1 MTKGPPRDELCQDVA
16 MATPRKLFWVGR
28 GCGRRPCRA
37 AAVVCAVCTLAVATG
52 GPSVSAQPLARPVA
66 QVAAQREAKYL
77 EAGATPAASGASV
90 PKTKAGS
97 QLAWLLQAMSHLPVP
112 VAQVDEHFDAA
123 YLSQTPPAQVNAQLE
138 KLGPVTLQSVVTS
151 QRVGLSGVVE
161 TKIGTAYT
169 IDLLVDVNGRI
180 RALLFQSYL
189 RSSTSWAEV
198 DKAVTSVAPKVGLFV
213 GSVTGNSCTPL
224 HTLNA
229 ATPMPLGSASDLYVL
244 DALGQAIAKGKIS
257 WIQRV
262 TVTAGTRSLPPG
274 ALQDLPNGSGSTV
287 LSVAS
292 KMISLGDNTATDMLV
307 TLVGRNAVE
316 AAVKGSGAAHPELN
330 QPFLTTRELFALKAD
345 NWPKLA
351 QRYLA
356 LPAAKRLAFL
366 RTVDGVPLSAIRK
379 GASSWTKPRDVSS
392 LGWFGSAEDV
402 CHVFAHL
409 SSLARQA
416 KVAPISP
423 MLAANGG
430 GLALNSSQW
439 TSVWFK
445 GSSEPGVLTLSYLAT
460 TTKGQSYVVSVL
472 AENASHTIG
481 PTATGTLI
489 GAIRGAFQ
497 LAAR

>member
-1 MTKGPPRDELCQDVA
+1 
-16 MATPRKLFWVGR
+16 MATPRKFLWVGR
-28 GCGRRPCRA
+28 GYGRRPGRA
-37 AAVVCAVCTLAVATG
+37 TAALCAVCTLAVATAG
-52 GPSVSAQPLARPVA
+52 SSVSAQPLARPRA
-66 QVAAQREAKYL
+66 QVAAQRGAQYL
-77 EAGATPAASGASV
+77 EAGSALAASGVSV

-112 VAQVDEHFDAA
+112 VAQVNAHFDAA
-123 YLSQTPPAQVNAQLE
+123 YLSQTPPAQVNAELE
-138 KLGPVTLQSVVTS
+138 KLGAVTLQSVVTS

-169 IDLLVDVNGRI
+169 VDLLVDVNGRI
-180 RALLFQSYL
+180 RALLFQPYL
-189 RSSTSWAEV
+189 TSSTSWAEV
-198 DKAVTSVAPKVGLFV
+198 DKAVRSVAPKVGLFV
-213 GSVTGNSCTPL
+213 GSVTGNSCTAL
-224 HTLNA
+224 HTYNA
-229 ATPMPLGSASDLYVL
+229 NTPMPLGSVSDLYVL
-244 DALGQAIAKGKIS
+244 DALGQAIAKGKVS

-274 ALQDLPNGSGSTV
+274 VLQDLPNGSGSTV

-307 TLVGRNAVE
+307 NLVGRKSVE
-316 AAVKGSGAAHPELN
+316 AAVTGSGAAHPELN
-330 QPFLTTRELFALKAD
+330 QPFLTTRELFALKTD

-356 LPAAKRLAFL
+356 LPATKRLAFL
-366 RTVDGVPLSAIRK
+366 TQTVDGVPLSAIRK
-379 GASSWTKPRDVSS
+379 NASSWTKPRDVSS
-392 LGWFGSAEDV
+392 LGWFGSAADV

-409 SSLARQA
+409 SSLAHQA

-423 MLAANGG
+423 MLEANGG

-445 GSSEPGVLTLSYLAT
+445 GGSEPGVLTLNYMAT
-460 TTKGQSYVVSVL
+460 TTKGRSYVVSVL

-481 PTATGTLI
+481 PTATGILN